1 MSLVDFYFNFFC
13 GLSVSNC
20 LNVDLVDFKFFVLLC
35 LAIFLICYL
44 IYIRIKIFL
53 ICGAYYE
60 E

>member
-1 MSLVDFYFNFFC
+1 MSLVD
-13 GLSVSNC
+13 S
-20 LNVDLVDFKFFVLLC
+20 KFFVLLC
-35 LAIFLICYL
+35 LLIFSICYL